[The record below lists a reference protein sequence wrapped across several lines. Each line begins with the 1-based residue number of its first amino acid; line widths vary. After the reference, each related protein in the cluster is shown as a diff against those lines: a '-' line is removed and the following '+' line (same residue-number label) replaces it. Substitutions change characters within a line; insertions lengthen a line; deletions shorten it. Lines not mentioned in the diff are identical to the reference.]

1 MHSGVSLFDGQPGRN
16 TRTTYDDST
25 MTMKINFWAAVA
37 AIAGAATT
45 LSA

>member
-1 MHSGVSLFDGQPGRN
+1 MDNLDETHEQ
-16 TRTTYDDST
+16 TYDDST